1 MKSNNSEIYTLKIP
15 YMATIF
21 AIALCLI
28 LIIGLLFIKS
38 PGMSTGRFY
47 IYGDCKPQS
56 LIAMSRGKLTILP
69 QKDSLITE
77 DSELG
82 YIDFSGDYNEI
93 SHLLKI
99 LNNSNDILKIGK
111 ELTNN
116 KFQKLGD
123 ITDFYL
129 DFLNSYNEYVNTS
142 DKATFD
148 IELEGYKKYREYLQK
163 SIISIKDKAS
173 NENEKFQIAALSY
186 KTDSSLYD
194 INAINI
200 QDFQN
205 SHMNYLKSIE
215 AKLNLDMESDRLY
228 NSIEDI
234 ENKSSLLKERKKE
247 ELIRIKHDIL
257 IKYNRLKASLKDWK
271 TRNVLVSDING
282 ILENP
287 LNLSNGQTVTEGTEI
302 FRIIPENKT
311 NICKIYFS
319 NINSSRIKVGST
331 VKFYPDNFDR
341 QEFGYLIGKIK
352 KIDKALI
359 NLDSQ
364 NNNWGYTAEADIDIN
379 NQPWFKGECQFING
393 TTGSAEIIFRNQSL
407 YSEITQW
414 ITNKI
419 N

>member
-1 MKSNNSEIYTLKIP
+1 MKSNNTDIYTLKIP
-15 YMATIF
+15 CMATIF
-21 AIALCLI
+21 AITLCLI
-28 LIIGLLFIKS
+28 FIIGLLFIKS
-38 PGMSTGRFY
+38 PGMSVGRFY
-47 IYGDCKPQS
+47 IYGDSKPQS

-69 QKDSLITE
+69 QNDSLVTE

-82 YIDFSGDYNEI
+82 YIDFSGDYKEI
-93 SHLLKI
+93 SLLLNI
-99 LNNSNDILKIGK
+99 LNNGKNILEIGK
-111 ELTNN
+111 ELTDN

-129 DFLNSYNEYVNTS
+129 DFVNSYNEYVNTS
-142 DKATFD
+142 DNATYD
-148 IELEGYKKYREYLQK
+148 IELEGYKKYREYLKK
-163 SIISIKDKAS
+163 SIISIKNKAS
-173 NENEKFQIAALSY
+173 NENEKLQIASFSY

-200 QDFQN
+200 QEFQN

-234 ENKSSLLKERKKE
+234 DNKSSLLQERKKE
-247 ELIRIKHDIL
+247 ELVRIKHDMH
-257 IKYNRLKASLKDWK
+257 IKFNRLKASLKDWK
-271 TRNVLVSDING
+271 TRNVLVSDIKG

-319 NINSSRIKVGST
+319 NINSSRIKIGST

-341 QEFGYLIGKIK
+341 QEFGYLIGKIN
-352 KIDKALI
+352 KIDKSLI

-364 NNNWGYTAEADIDIN
+364 NNWGYTAEADLDMN
-379 NQPWFKGECQFING
+379 NQPWFKGECQLING

-407 YSEITQW
+407 YREITQW